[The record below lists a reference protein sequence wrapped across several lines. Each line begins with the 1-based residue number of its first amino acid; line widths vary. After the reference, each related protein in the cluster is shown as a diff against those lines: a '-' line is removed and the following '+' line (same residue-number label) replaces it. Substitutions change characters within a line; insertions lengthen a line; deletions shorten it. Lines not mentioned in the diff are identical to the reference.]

1 MAAPSPVVATQAAA
15 DATVA
20 DSFEVATVDA
30 DTLRA
35 SLRVVGTLTRP
46 ACAVL
51 VCVLNAHL
59 RAGRHYLRVDVSGA
73 TIADPSAVASL
84 TEVHRRVAEAGGMLV
99 FENAGPLVVDAI
111 RSSTL
116 FVRAAR

>member
-1 MAAPSPVVATQAAA
+1 MPEA
-15 DATVA
+15 DEA
-20 DSFEVATVDA
+20 DSFEVATVAA

-35 SLRVVGTLTRP
+35 SLRVAGALTRP
-46 ACAVL
+46 ACSVL

-73 TIADPSAVASL
+73 SIADPSVVDSL
-84 TEVHRRVAEAGGMLV
+84 TEVHRHVADCGGMLV
-99 FENAGPLVVDAI
+99 LENAGPRVVDAI

-116 FVRAAR
+116 FVRAAH